1 MITLH
6 YLTMKI
12 RLGLHSSIKIPQLT
26 HNKPKTY
33 HLKLVFYSSFLSLHV
48 SRQQPQGSAFLIAEL
63 GDIFGNLSKLIKFST
78 GLKMKVENQR
88 NIQTKKTK
96 TRTVVCLIFRTFVFS
111 IIGNCLLL

>member
-6 YLTMKI
+6 CLTMKT
-12 RLGLHSSIKIPQLT
+12 RLSLLSSTK
-26 HNKPKTY
+26 
-33 HLKLVFYSSFLSLHV
+33 KLVSK
-48 SRQQPQGSAFLIAEL
+48 QQPQESAFLIAEL

-96 TRTVVCLIFRTFVFS
+96 TRTMVCLIFRTFVFS